1 VIVTDLNREL
11 VQTQPQLYDKVR
23 ARSALGRLGEV
34 EDVTGVLVFLAS
46 EAAAF
51 VTGQTIYVDGGYTAG

>member
-1 VIVTDLNREL
+1 MTTAALDTTAAKARPVNRSGL
-11 VQTQPQLYDKVR
+11 MIL
-23 ARSALGRLGEV
+23 ALGRLGEV

-46 EAAAF
+46 SAAGF

>member
-1 VIVTDLNREL
+1 
-11 VQTQPQLYDKVR
+11 VR
-23 ARSALGRLGEV
+23 LRSALGRLGEV

-46 EAAAF
+46 SAAAF